1 MYSATITV
9 ICGCTDEAWPTLR
22 APSSRAVTKEVG
34 EEMDRP
40 LSVGTMVAWP
50 AGTKFGRGPN
60 LAQEI

>member
-1 MYSATITV
+1 
-9 ICGCTDEAWPTLR
+9 
-22 APSSRAVTKEVG
+22 VTKEVG
-34 EEMDRP
+34 EEMDRL